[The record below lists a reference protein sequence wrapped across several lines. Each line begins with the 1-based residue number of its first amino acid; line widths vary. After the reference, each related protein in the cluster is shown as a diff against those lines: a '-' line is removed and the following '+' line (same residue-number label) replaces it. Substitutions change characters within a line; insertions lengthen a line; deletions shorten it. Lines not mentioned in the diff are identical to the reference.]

1 MPVHLVYMSLDT
13 LQRIYNTT
21 QSGSLDPLF
30 YILRFWFWDR
40 KTPHVIKQQNITI
53 LQ

>member
-13 LQRIYNTT
+13 LQKIYNTT

-30 YILRFWFWDR
+30 LL
-40 KTPHVIKQQNITI
+40 TPKLLTFELIISLNENISNMV
-53 LQ
+53 